1 MSAEDKG
8 REKMHFFLG
17 HDQEFCLPRHVTEAR
32 LVFGKVA
39 ETGMNTFVQ
48 VRVQIPSGLNIEAW
62 KTYLEKYAAK
72 QIVQFFQSLI
82 RITSKQTQNYNSE
95 RSRGFW
101 GDCQFILSF

>member
-1 MSAEDKG
+1 
-8 REKMHFFLG
+8 MHFFLG

-32 LVFGKVA
+32 LFFGKVA

-72 QIVQFFQSLI
+72 TNSAVLSVPDSASSSFHFQSLEV
-82 RITSKQTQNYNSE
+82 SS
-95 RSRGFW
+95 
-101 GDCQFILSF
+101 